1 MTRNILNWITAI
13 LLSVALIAGSSYLL
27 ILILIWLRSP

>member
-13 LLSVALIAGSSYLL
+13 LLSVVLIAGSSYVL
-27 ILILIWLRSP
+27 ILILIWLRNP